1 MALEGKIDNAI
12 LLLQKYLEKLSN
24 RDYQNFD
31 EKYVKVMFFCIA
43 MNLGTF
49 IVKSELE
56 VEREYQDILL
66 VPKEAE
72 KGYYTILI
80 EFKYLKKGEENKLE
94 QKQEE
99 AKEQI
104 IRYSNKEE
112 MKEVKKL
119 KEIYS
124 CSSSG

>member
-24 RDYQNFD
+24 RDCQNFD

-56 VEREYQDILL
+56 VE
-66 VPKEAE
+66 
-72 KGYYTILI
+72 
-80 EFKYLKKGEENKLE
+80 
-94 QKQEE
+94 
-99 AKEQI
+99 
-104 IRYSNKEE
+104 
-112 MKEVKKL
+112 
-119 KEIYS
+119 
-124 CSSSG
+124 

>member
-1 MALEGKIDNAI
+1 M
-12 LLLQKYLEKLSN
+12 
-24 RDYQNFD
+24 
-31 EKYVKVMFFCIA
+31 
-43 MNLGTF
+43 
-49 IVKSELE
+49 
-56 VEREYQDILL
+56 L
-66 VPKEAE
+66 VPKDLE
-72 KGYYTILI
+72 KDYYTILI